1 MKEHFKA
8 EEKAQVQRQIAA
20 EKYQQELIDQVTAR
34 EEAKEFAYQQYLKGR
49 LIIIIQFVEIFPLS
63 FKQFNKFLYSWVLHL
78 GIPKF
83 FQIPTTYRTI

>member
-49 LIIIIQFVEIFPLS
+49 LIIIIQCVEIFPFS
-63 FKQFNKFLYSWVLHL
+63 FKKLNKFLYSRVLHL
-78 GIPKF
+78 EILH
-83 FQIPTTYRTI
+83 